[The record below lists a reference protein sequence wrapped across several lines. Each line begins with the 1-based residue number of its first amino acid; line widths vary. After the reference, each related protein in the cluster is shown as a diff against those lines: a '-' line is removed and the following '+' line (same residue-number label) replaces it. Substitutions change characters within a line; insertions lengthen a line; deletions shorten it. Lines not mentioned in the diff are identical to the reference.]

1 MSHRSG
7 ATYFVSGES
16 GRLILPDLRLR
27 GRPNVCRFKVV
38 KVVKVFKVLNDA
50 KDQKHKY
57 QAAIENTKGGWESG
71 ISCEQKFHCNFAVFT
86 Y

>member
-7 ATYFVSGES
+7 ATYFVSRES

-38 KVVKVFKVLNDA
+38 KVFKVLNDA

-57 QAAIENTKGGWESG
+57 QAAIENTEGGLENG
-71 ISCEQKFHCNFAVFT
+71 LSCEQKFHCNFAVFT

>member
-7 ATYFVSGES
+7 ATYFVSRES

-38 KVVKVFKVLNDA
+38 KVLRVIKDFKDFSFS
-50 KDQKHKY
+50 
-57 QAAIENTKGGWESG
+57 GGYS
-71 ISCEQKFHCNFAVFT
+71 ATLFT
-86 Y
+86 EARIFLYSIGVTLMNSHT